1 MTLFP
6 ESSEQLGG
14 RAVLLSVKPRFCDQ
28 ILAGSKRV
36 EFRRSWPA
44 GTDIGVLVL
53 YSSSPVQQLVGV
65 AYVDHVEERDDD
77 GLWAL
82 ACQYGGGLDREE
94 LVGYFH
100 GKPKGYGIL
109 INEVKVAPAAVDPK
123 ELFRDFRPPQSY
135 QYLSPAEFSLVM
147 GRLFPGEGK

>member
-44 GTDIGVLVL
+44 GTDIGVMVL

-65 AYVDHVEERDDD
+65 AFVDHVEERDDE

-82 ACQYGGGLDREE
+82 ACQFGGGLERDE
-94 LVGYFH
+94 LTGYFH
-100 GKPKGYGIL
+100 GKKKGYGIL
-109 INEVKVAPAAVDPK
+109 INDVKVAPVAVDPK
-123 ELFRDFRPPQSY
+123 NLFQDFRPPQSY
-135 QYLSPAEFSLVM
+135 QYLSPEEFSMVM
-147 GRLFPGEGK
+147 DSLFPGEEK

>member
-28 ILAGSKRV
+28 ILTRSKRV

-44 GTDIGVLVL
+44 GTDIGAMVL

-65 AYVDHVEERDDD
+65 AYVDRVEERDDD

-82 ACQYGGGLDREE
+82 ACQHGGGLDRDE

-100 GKPKGYGIL
+100 GKAKGFGIL
-109 INEVKVAPAAVDPK
+109 ISDVKVAATAVDPK
-123 ELFRDFRPPQSY
+123 ELFEDFRPPQSY
-135 QYLSPAEFSLVM
+135 QYLSPEEFSSVM
-147 GRLFPGEGK
+147 VRLFPSEQK